1 MAYIKDYWSN
11 SKARAE
17 SAKAWTE
24 KMERGFRQEIASA
37 CKSTVGYT
45 RLTKGGVVSDAQNTD
60 EVTSS
65 GRRRTLSQICIT
77 DTGVTDAI
85 RAAASEI
92 SRQQGTVADVIAA
105 LNFAS
110 YKNPGGKFLEGS
122 RAQEECLC
130 HESFLYNVLRRFHEY
145 YGWNAQHLNKA
156 LYENRALYTPGIYF
170 FSQDGNGGDGKA
182 FCSSSIITCAAP
194 NKSAAQKYCNVSDE
208 ENRAVL
214 EDRIRFVLDI
224 AEYRRIDT
232 LILGAYGCGVF
243 GQDPGEVASI
253 FKKQLFLD
261 SQNPRYGFRKV
272 IFPIPYSEK
281 DRNLE
286 TFHSVFETS

>member
-1 MAYIKDYWSN
+1 MAYIKDYWNDSR
-11 SKARAE
+11 SRAE
-17 SAKAWTE
+17 RAKAWTA
-24 KMERGFRQEIASA
+24 KMEKEFREAIARA
-37 CKSTVGYT
+37 CKNTNCHTRTNNGKTVPDVQG
-45 RLTKGGVVSDAQNTD
+45 ND

-65 GRRRTLSQICIT
+65 GRRRVLPQICIL
-77 DTGVTDAI
+77 DAGVTDAI
-85 RAAASEI
+85 RAAASEA
-92 SRQQGTVADVIAA
+92 SRQQNAAIAA

-130 HESFLYNVLRRFHEY
+130 HESFLYNVLRRFPGY
-145 YGWNAQHLNKA
+145 YERNAERLNKA
-156 LYENRALYTPGIYF
+156 LYENRALYTPSVCF
-170 FSQDGNGGDGKA
+170 FGQAGNSSSGNEV
-182 FCSSSIITCAAP
+182 FCSISIITCAAP

-208 ENRAVL
+208 ENHAAL

-224 AEYRRIDT
+224 AEYHCVDT

-243 GQDPGEVASI
+243 GQDPKEVATV

-261 SQNPRYGFRKV
+261 DKNPRYGFRKV

-286 TFHSVFETS
+286 TFRSVFETG